1 MLSFYYFCNIF
12 PARSLFTQKKL
23 AKKTFAEKVLP
34 LGAME
39 KRLCL
44 NRVASINVEKA
55 HKVLKHFRMK
65 KKENWKKT
73 VEKKVPS
80 HGKEIGFQGTDLSS
94 FTAFTLTMGNHYD
107 ESTKVLVK

>member
-1 MLSFYYFCNIF
+1 
-12 PARSLFTQKKL
+12 
-23 AKKTFAEKVLP
+23 
-34 LGAME
+34 ME
-39 KRLCL
+39 PWKNVCAF

-65 KKENWKKT
+65 KKRKLEKKT

-94 FTAFTLTMGNHYD
+94 FTTFQFTMGNHYD

>member
-39 KRLCL
+39 KRLCF

-65 KKENWKKT
+65 KKIGKKDSW
-73 VEKKVPS
+73 KKVPS

>member
-12 PARSLFTQKKL
+12 PTRSLFTQKKL

-39 KRLCL
+39 KRLRL

-55 HKVLKHFRMK
+55 HKVLKHFHLK
-65 KKENWKKT
+65 KKLEKRQLKK
-73 VEKKVPS
+73 KK
-80 HGKEIGFQGTDLSS
+80 K
-94 FTAFTLTMGNHYD
+94 
-107 ESTKVLVK
+107 

>member
-1 MLSFYYFCNIF
+1 MYLHSKVRCLRCKEKTFCDKKVGAFFTMLSFYYFCNIF

-44 NRVASINVEKA
+44 
-55 HKVLKHFRMK
+55 
-65 KKENWKKT
+65 
-73 VEKKVPS
+73 
-80 HGKEIGFQGTDLSS
+80 
-94 FTAFTLTMGNHYD
+94 
-107 ESTKVLVK
+107 